1 MSRGTP
7 PAIITDTP
15 EMIRI
20 KKAQEQLSEVL
31 LITGCDEFSQTS
43 YNAVAVRLEN
53 MTEDLNLICEITIVV
68 FFSFCFFS
76 LGPLKLLKED
86 D

>member
-1 MSRGTP
+1 MSRGKP

-31 LITGCDEFSQTS
+31 LITGYEEFSQTS
-43 YNAVAVRLEN
+43 FNGVSV
-53 MTEDLNLICEITIVV
+53 
-68 FFSFCFFS
+68 
-76 LGPLKLLKED
+76 
-86 D
+86 

>member
-1 MSRGTP
+1 MSRGKP

-31 LITGCDEFSQTS
+31 LITGYDDFSQTS
-43 YNAVAVRLEN
+43 YSGVAVWLEN
-53 MTEDLNLICEITIVV
+53 MIEDLNLICEITVVV
-68 FFSFCFFS
+68 FF
-76 LGPLKLLKED
+76 
-86 D
+86 

>member
-1 MSRGTP
+1 MSRGKP

-31 LITGCDEFSQTS
+31 LITGYDEFSQTS
-43 YNAVAVRLEN
+43 
-53 MTEDLNLICEITIVV
+53 
-68 FFSFCFFS
+68 FSGVS
-76 LGPLKLLKED
+76 V
-86 D
+86 